1 MEWLSGLSALGLVA
15 VCCGAKAVALLL
27 ALRGRPTGPTTGPAE
42 SPEVQVPTEETIEAR
57 RPSCP
62 WC

>member
-15 VCCGAKAVALLL
+15 LCCGAKAVALLL
-27 ALRGRPTGPTTGPAE
+27 ALRGRSTGATTDPAE
-42 SPEVQVPTEETIEAR
+42 NPEVQVPTEEAIKTH